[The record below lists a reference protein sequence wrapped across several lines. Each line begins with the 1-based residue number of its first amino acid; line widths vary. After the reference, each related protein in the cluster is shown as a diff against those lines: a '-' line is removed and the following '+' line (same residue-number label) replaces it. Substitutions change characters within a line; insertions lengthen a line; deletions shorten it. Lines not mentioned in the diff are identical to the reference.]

1 MMEEFFG
8 RYREL
13 LDFIIQGFLVVI
25 PLILTWF
32 VRTYVRGTALER
44 KLGAIVR
51 LSNTAIDYAENL
63 DKRGQINPT
72 ERLSKGGQK
81 LQLAGQWME
90 SELKRMGISMS
101 DEEARQWIS
110 AEFQK
115 RMGEVHMVDTLADL
129 ARRGASLIQKLDEN
143 GLIEGGPSEER
154 LAYMAGLAADWVV
167 AQYAREGA
175 VISREEAITWVRAE
189 LLQMLQLGG
198 AALAGGGQLPEL
210 ATRAVAFLEEIRGS
224 TALADHSEAMG
235 FPAEID
241 IATAWLLTE
250 AAKQGHLFT
259 AEEISAEI
267 GKAMGD
273 QGN

>member
-1 MMEEFFG
+1 MEEFFG

-267 GKAMGD
+267 GKAMGE
-273 QGN
+273 